1 MLCTTILRHVA
12 QTSDF
17 FAERR
22 KMDWN
27 WSIRMSPV
35 LCQNRYFFQPFDGMR
50 LNLQTFSQNAE
61 KWTEIDQCEW
71 DQYLAKTYALCNHFT
86 ACGPNL
92 RLFRRKAKN
101 GLKLIYPNESCTL
114 PKPIL
119 FPTIWRHEAQPT
131 DFFAECRK
139 MDWNRSMR
147 MRPIFSK
154 NVCFVQPFYG
164 MWPKL
169 KTLSQRGEKWNSIG
183 VQYLA
188 ETYTLYNH
196 FTVCSP
202 NFRLFRRMAKTG
214 LKSISADESYI
225 LPEPM
230 LCATFLRHVAQT
242 TDSLARK
249 AKYGLSL
256 IYGNESNI

>member
-1 MLCTTILRHVA
+1 MLCATILRHVA

-35 LCQNRYFFQPFDGMR
+35 FCQDRCFVQPFDGTR

-101 GLKLIYPNESCTL
+101 GLKLIYSNESCIL
-114 PKPIL
+114 PRPML
-119 FPTIWRHEAQPT
+119 CPTIWRHEAQPT

-154 NVCFVQPFYG
+154 NVCFAQPFYG
-164 MWPKL
+164 MWPKPQTFSQNGENWTKIDL
-169 KTLSQRGEKWNSIG
+169 CEWVLYFAKTHALC
-183 VQYLA
+183 
-188 ETYTLYNH
+188 NH
-196 FTVCSP
+196 FTACGP
-202 NFRLFRRMAKTG
+202 N
-214 LKSISADESYI
+214 
-225 LPEPM
+225 
-230 LCATFLRHVAQT
+230 
-242 TDSLARK
+242 
-249 AKYGLSL
+249 
-256 IYGNESNI
+256 